1 MNEIES
7 DCESVDSGL
16 ETGNSNLETSDNGFL
31 EEEEADS
38 ASDGFDKPAVEGS
51 YDLQNSEDRWDHVVI
66 RPSAVSWETWEEYEK
81 CGFVI
86 FEENAS

>member
-31 EEEEADS
+31 EGEADCV
-38 ASDGFDKPAVEGS
+38 SDGFDKPDATGS
-51 YDLQNSEDRWDHVVI
+51 YDFQNSEHR
-66 RPSAVSWETWEEYEK
+66 
-81 CGFVI
+81 
-86 FEENAS
+86 